1 MSKATAPRSADT
13 ETDAPLAEEVRESIL
28 RNPQAILND
37 AELMRALL
45 TPAHDAGR
53 NVVDLRAAMIAR
65 LEEQLGRLAEAH
77 RDVVAAA
84 WDNMT
89 GMEQVHRAVLAVLDA
104 ASFEDFVEVVSTDFS
119 ELLGVDVVRFC
130 MSADTPHATEGLLD
144 PAPAS
149 PIVVLGF
156 DDFSA
161 LSPATTMRRSEL
173 GGPVALVGDIAP
185 GQAAPTVFGATAA
198 NVRSSA
204 MIALDFGPAIHPGLL
219 AFGSYE
225 PTRFSREQGTDLLCF
240 LGAVVERAMRDWLAL
255 GR

>member
-1 MSKATAPRSADT
+1 MAKATAPQSAEAEAD
-13 ETDAPLAEEVRESIL
+13 LALDDDVRNSIL
-28 RNPQAILND
+28 QNPQAILND

-45 TPAHDAGR
+45 APAHDAGR

-84 WDNMT
+84 WDNMS

-119 ELLGVDVVRFC
+119 ELLSVDFVRFC
-130 MSADTPHATEGLLD
+130 MSTDAPQAAKDLLD
-144 PAPAS
+144 NAPAS

-156 DDFSA
+156 DAFSA
-161 LSPATTMRRSEL
+161 LSPATTMKRSDL
-173 GGPVALVGDIAP
+173 GGPVALMGDLAP
-185 GQAAPTVFGATAA
+185 GEADPAIFGADAA
-198 NVRSSA
+198 HVRSLA
-204 MIALDFGPAIHPGLL
+204 LIALDFGPAIQPGLV
-219 AFGSYE
+219 AFGSRE
-225 PTRFSREQGTDLLCF
+225 PSRFSCEQGTDLLCF